1 MLAHAARPG
10 WSAGLRFVLL
20 AGGAAAAAAVCA
32 SPGTRLQG
40 RIDSG
45 HYVSPGQMF
54 RVAVPEMRNPFIK
67 EPGEI
72 SDRTGPEG
80 EEVDFSVLELGEAHR
95 FGARRFDASTDL
107 DAFFH
112 AEITRWT
119 RHWVNTTGA
128 MELLLEETI
137 HLADGAGTARIYHV
151 DAASLLFGSKGGAK
165 AQRHSA
171 LVGIIVVPVPDAD
184 RILFAVSQFDMP
196 NRGGHHTLDTER
208 GRNSLAR
215 QHLKRVVALSETLG
229 LPR

>member
-1 MLAHAARPG
+1 MPTHAARPG
-10 WSAGLRFVLL
+10 WSAGLRILLL

-32 SPGTRLQG
+32 TPGTRLQG
-40 RIDSG
+40 RIDDG
-45 HYVSPGQMF
+45 LYVSPGQLF
-54 RVAVPEMRNPFIK
+54 HVAVPEMRNPFIK

-72 SDRTGPEG
+72 SDRTGPAG

-95 FGARRFDASTDL
+95 FGARGFDASMDL
-107 DAFFH
+107 EAFFQ
-112 AEITRWT
+112 AEVARWT
-119 RHWVNTTGA
+119 RHWVNSTGA
-128 MELLLEETI
+128 MELMLEDTI
-137 HLADGAGTARIYHV
+137 HLADGAGTVRIYHV
-151 DAASLLFGSKGGAK
+151 DAASLLFGGKGGATP
-165 AQRHSA
+165 QRQSA
-171 LVGIIVVPVPDAD
+171 LVGVVVVPVPDAD